1 MKEYV
6 RIEAKS
12 CPFEAYESLVIF
24 PDGKYVGSISNDWHD
39 LMELALPNR
48 PELTAVGKL
57 EELIDNYAIIV
68 GPRWSNVGNAREV
81 KTRIDIDEAI
91 EIIHNLKNDKG
102 EPVTL
107 LV

>member
-6 RIEAKS
+6 RIKTKS
-12 CPFEAYESLVIF
+12 GSFEAYESLVIF
-24 PDGKYVGSISNDWHD
+24 PDGKYVGCMSTDWHV

-68 GPRWSNVGNAREV
+68 SPRWSNVGNAREV
-81 KTRIDIDEAI
+81 TTRRNMDKAI
-91 EIIHNLKNDKG
+91 EIIKNLKNDKG